1 MDSLLTP
8 TLSLDMFKSSFLS
21 AGKGVA
27 EKASRLYSRLSSQTS
42 LSQDMN
48 CDQISVSSMTSVDPE
63 CASLLEEGSV
73 LDPFTSSF
81 TSSYAS
87 PQHGS
92 ITCLRR
98 SPARGR
104 LISQSPT
111 SPCKVFRH
119 NSFSSA

>member
-1 MDSLLTP
+1 MLETSAQSEMT
-8 TLSLDMFKSSFLS
+8 FYKSSN
-21 AGKGVA
+21 
-27 EKASRLYSRLSSQTS
+27 RLLKPDHC
-42 LSQDMN
+42 QDAILGTVHYLKMNPLLPQDVN

-63 CASLLEEGSV
+63 CTSLFEEGSV
-73 LDPFTSSF
+73 LDPEGF

-87 PQHGS
+87 PQHDS
-92 ITCLRR
+92 IACLRR

-104 LISQSPT
+104 LVSQSPT